1 MTRSPLYVRKWGN
14 VSFCPKEDKME
25 ILLKKM
31 HEDLKSNGYT
41 NRKLATLFNVSHT
54 TVNSYFS
61 QSTKFDFMHYVE
73 TLRLYEPNNLNFRR
87 ESLMKSFAYMSPNN
101 ERLGLEVLNMYGEFE
116 LQKILISKIFN
127 NNDTNK
133 NARLNKKIAE
143 IYQLLSMRNEGFI
156 NKHEFFRAV
165 DEFRKSK
172 KISTN
177 ELKIISDFALIYSH
191 LNFNDHKMVMKYTK
205 QLIPYIEDI
214 KKGTLKTSFT
224 LRAKEMLATSSHH
237 ANDLEHARKYCFEII
252 NEPLNKY
259 ECMKALAYC
268 ILGETYIFEDYNIAK
283 YYFQQGI
290 LTLENPSNRKCI
302 VRKKAIENT
311 LNFLKIYWRKG
322 LENITP
328 TDIAEEAFL
337 YAVTDRKEQALF
349 LLDKLEKENN
359 KLSPIQKYYK
369 GLATGDQ
376 KFFEESIADFE
387 KIGDFF
393 YSQLPRECLK

>member
-1 MTRSPLYVRKWGN
+1 
-14 VSFCPKEDKME
+14 ME
-25 ILLKKM
+25 MLLKKM

-73 TLRLYEPNNLNFRR
+73 TLRLYEPDNINFRR
-87 ESLMKSFAYMSPNN
+87 ESLLKSFGYMSPNN

-116 LQKILISKIFN
+116 LQKILITKILN

-133 NARLNKKIAE
+133 NARLNKKMAE
-143 IYQLLSMRNEGFI
+143 VYQLLSLRNEGFI
-156 NKHEFFRAV
+156 NKHEFFEAV

-191 LNFNDHKMVMKYTK
+191 LDFNDHKMVMKYTK
-205 QLIPYIEDI
+205 QLTPYIEEI
-214 KKGTLKTSFT
+214 KKDTLKISFT

-237 ANDLEHARKYCFEII
+237 ANELEQARKYCFEII
-252 NEPLNKY
+252 NEPSNKY

-268 ILGETYIFEDYNIAK
+268 ILGETYIFEDYSIAK
-283 YYFQQGI
+283 YYFEQGTS
-290 LTLENPSNRKCI
+290 TLENPTNRKCI

-311 LNFLKIYWRKG
+311 LNFLKIYWRKD
-322 LENITP
+322 LKNIIP
-328 TDIAEEAFL
+328 TDKAEKAFL
-337 YAVTDRKEQALF
+337 YAVTNRKEEALL
-349 LLDKLEKENN
+349 LLDELERENGM
-359 KLSPIQKYYK
+359 LSPIQKYYK
-369 GLATGDQ
+369 GLATGD
-376 KFFEESIADFE
+376 KKYFEESIADFE
-387 KIGDFF
+387 KLGDFF
-393 YSQLPRECLK
+393 YSRLPRECLK

>member
-1 MTRSPLYVRKWGN
+1 KR
-14 VSFCPKEDKME
+14 
-25 ILLKKM
+25 
-31 HEDLKSNGYT
+31 
-41 NRKLATLFNVSHT
+41 
-54 TVNSYFS
+54 
-61 QSTKFDFMHYVE
+61 Q
-73 TLRLYEPNNLNFRR
+73 
-87 ESLMKSFAYMSPNN
+87 
-101 ERLGLEVLNMYGEFE
+101 
-116 LQKILISKIFN
+116 
-127 NNDTNK
+127 
-133 NARLNKKIAE
+133 
-143 IYQLLSMRNEGFI
+143 MRNDLFI

-268 ILGETYIFEDYNIAK
+268 ILGETYIFEDYSIAK
-283 YYFQQGI
+283 YYFEQGI

-387 KIGDFF
+387 KLGDFF

>member
-1 MTRSPLYVRKWGN
+1 
-14 VSFCPKEDKME
+14 ME

-156 NKHEFFRAV
+156 NKHEFFERLM
-165 DEFRKSK
+165 
-172 KISTN
+172 N
-177 ELKIISDFALIYSH
+177 
-191 LNFNDHKMVMKYTK
+191 
-205 QLIPYIEDI
+205 
-214 KKGTLKTSFT
+214 
-224 LRAKEMLATSSHH
+224 
-237 ANDLEHARKYCFEII
+237 LESQRKY
-252 NEPLNKY
+252 
-259 ECMKALAYC
+259 
-268 ILGETYIFEDYNIAK
+268 
-283 YYFQQGI
+283 
-290 LTLENPSNRKCI
+290 
-302 VRKKAIENT
+302 
-311 LNFLKIYWRKG
+311 
-322 LENITP
+322 
-328 TDIAEEAFL
+328 
-337 YAVTDRKEQALF
+337 
-349 LLDKLEKENN
+349 LLMN
-359 KLSPIQKYYK
+359 
-369 GLATGDQ
+369 
-376 KFFEESIADFE
+376 
-387 KIGDFF
+387 
-393 YSQLPRECLK
+393 

>member
-1 MTRSPLYVRKWGN
+1 
-14 VSFCPKEDKME
+14 ME
-25 ILLKKM
+25 MLLKKM

-73 TLRLYEPNNLNFRR
+73 TLRLYEPDNINFRR
-87 ESLMKSFAYMSPNN
+87 ESLLKAFGYMSPNN

-116 LQKILISKIFN
+116 LQKILIAKIIN

-143 IYQLLSMRNEGFI
+143 VYQLLSLRNEGFI
-156 NKHEFFRAV
+156 NKHEFFEAV

-191 LNFNDHKMVMKYTK
+191 LDFNNHKMVLKYTK
-205 QLIPYIEDI
+205 QLMPYIEEI
-214 KKGTLKTSFT
+214 KKGTSKTSFT

-237 ANDLEHARKYCFEII
+237 ANDLEQARKYCFEII

-268 ILGETYIFEDYNIAK
+268 ILGETYILEDYSIAK
-283 YYFQQGI
+283 HYFEQGI
-290 LTLENPSNRKCI
+290 LTLEKPSNRKCI

-311 LNFLKIYWRKG
+311 LDFLKIYWRKD
-322 LENITP
+322 LKNINP
-328 TDIAEEAFL
+328 TDKAEKSFL
-337 YAVTDRKEQALF
+337 YAVTNREEEALF
-349 LLDKLEKENN
+349 LLDELERENGM
-359 KLSPIQKYYK
+359 LSPIQKYYK
-369 GLATGDQ
+369 GLATGD
-376 KFFEESIADFE
+376 KKYFEESIADFE
-387 KIGDFF
+387 KLGDFF
-393 YSQLPRECLK
+393 YSRLSRERLKWYN

>member
-1 MTRSPLYVRKWGN
+1 
-14 VSFCPKEDKME
+14 ME
-25 ILLKKM
+25 MLLKKM

-73 TLRLYEPNNLNFRR
+73 TLRLYEPDNINFRR
-87 ESLMKSFAYMSPNN
+87 ESLLKAFGYMSPNN
-101 ERLGLEVLNMYGEFE
+101 ERLGLEVLNMYGEYE
-116 LQKILISKIFN
+116 LQKILIAKIIN

-143 IYQLLSMRNEGFI
+143 VYQLLSLRNEGFI
-156 NKHEFFRAV
+156 NKHEFFEAV

-191 LNFNDHKMVMKYTK
+191 LDFNDHKMVLKYTK
-205 QLIPYIEDI
+205 QLMPYIEGI
-214 KKGTLKTSFT
+214 KKGTSKTSFT

-237 ANDLEHARKYCFEII
+237 ANDLEQARKYCFEII

-268 ILGETYIFEDYNIAK
+268 ILGETYILEDYSIAK
-283 YYFQQGI
+283 HYFEQGI
-290 LTLENPSNRKCI
+290 VTLEKPTNRKCI

-311 LNFLKIYWRKG
+311 LNFLKIYWRKD
-322 LENITP
+322 LKNINP
-328 TDIAEEAFL
+328 TDKAEEAFL
-337 YAVTDRKEQALF
+337 YAVTNREEEALF
-349 LLDKLEKENN
+349 LLDELERENGM
-359 KLSPIQKYYK
+359 LSPIQKYYK
-369 GLATGDQ
+369 GLATGD
-376 KFFEESIADFE
+376 KKHFEESIADFE
-387 KIGDFF
+387 KLGDFF
-393 YSQLPRECLK
+393 YSRLSRERLKWYN

>member
-1 MTRSPLYVRKWGN
+1 
-14 VSFCPKEDKME
+14 ME
-25 ILLKKM
+25 MLLKKM

-73 TLRLYEPNNLNFRR
+73 TLRLYEPDNINFRR
-87 ESLMKSFAYMSPNN
+87 ESLLKAFGYMSPNN
-101 ERLGLEVLNMYGEFE
+101 ERLGLEVLNMYGEYE
-116 LQKILISKIFN
+116 LQKILIAKIIN

-143 IYQLLSMRNEGFI
+143 VYQLLSLRNEGFI
-156 NKHEFFRAV
+156 NKHEFFEAV

-191 LNFNDHKMVMKYTK
+191 LDFNDHKMVLKYTK
-205 QLIPYIEDI
+205 QLMPYIEEI
-214 KKGTLKTSFT
+214 KKGTSKTSFT

-237 ANDLEHARKYCFEII
+237 ANDLEQARKYCFEII

-268 ILGETYIFEDYNIAK
+268 ILGETYILEDYSIAK
-283 YYFQQGI
+283 HYFEQGI
-290 LTLENPSNRKCI
+290 VTLEKPTNRKCI

-311 LNFLKIYWRKG
+311 LNFLKIYWRKD
-322 LENITP
+322 LKNINP
-328 TDIAEEAFL
+328 TDKAEEAFL
-337 YAVTDRKEQALF
+337 YAVTNREEEALF
-349 LLDKLEKENN
+349 LLDELERENGM
-359 KLSPIQKYYK
+359 LSPIQKYYK
-369 GLATGDQ
+369 GLATGD
-376 KFFEESIADFE
+376 KKHFEESIADFE
-387 KIGDFF
+387 KLGDFF
-393 YSQLPRECLK
+393 YSRLSRERLKWYN

>member
-1 MTRSPLYVRKWGN
+1 
-14 VSFCPKEDKME
+14 ME
-25 ILLKKM
+25 MLLKKM

-73 TLRLYEPNNLNFRR
+73 TLRLYEPDNINFRR
-87 ESLMKSFAYMSPNN
+87 ESLLKAFGYMSPNN
-101 ERLGLEVLNMYGEFE
+101 ERLGLEVLNMYGEYE
-116 LQKILISKIFN
+116 LQKILIAKIIN

-143 IYQLLSMRNEGFI
+143 VYQLLSLRNEGFI
-156 NKHEFFRAV
+156 NKHEFFEAV

-191 LNFNDHKMVMKYTK
+191 LDFNDHKMVLKYTK
-205 QLIPYIEDI
+205 QLMPYIEEI
-214 KKGTLKTSFT
+214 KKGTSKTSFT

-237 ANDLEHARKYCFEII
+237 ANDLEQARKYCFEII

-268 ILGETYIFEDYNIAK
+268 ILGETYILEDYSIAK
-283 YYFQQGI
+283 HYFEQGI
-290 LTLENPSNRKCI
+290 VTLEKPINRKCI

-311 LNFLKIYWRKG
+311 LNFLKIYWRKD
-322 LENITP
+322 LKNINP
-328 TDIAEEAFL
+328 TDKAEEAFL
-337 YAVTDRKEQALF
+337 YAVTNREEEALF
-349 LLDKLEKENN
+349 LLDELERENGM
-359 KLSPIQKYYK
+359 LSPIQKYYK
-369 GLATGDQ
+369 GLATGD
-376 KFFEESIADFE
+376 KKHFEESIADFE
-387 KIGDFF
+387 KLGDFF
-393 YSQLPRECLK
+393 YSRLSRERLKWYN